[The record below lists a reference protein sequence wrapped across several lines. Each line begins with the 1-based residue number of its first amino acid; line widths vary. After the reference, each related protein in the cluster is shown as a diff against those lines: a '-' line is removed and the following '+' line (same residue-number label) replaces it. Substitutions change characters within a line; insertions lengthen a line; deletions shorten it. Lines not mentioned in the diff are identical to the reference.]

1 MLGRLVILAGVLLAA
16 TSVVARR
23 VGAGEYVGLDHP
35 VGELRLRLESGGR
48 FVLQL
53 AVWDPVVGAT
63 VGQRELSGT
72 WRRTWR
78 GLQLR
83 TPARVIT
90 YSGSPKREGWI
101 WERSS
106 LPTFADGIRLAPVG
120 PAPARA

>member
-1 MLGRLVILAGVLLAA
+1 MLGRLAVIAGVLVAA
-16 TSVVARR
+16 VSITARR
-23 VGAGEYVGLDHP
+23 VGAGEYVGVEHP
-35 VGELRLRLESGGR
+35 VGELRLRLEPGGA

-63 VGQRELSGT
+63 VAQRELTGS

-78 GLQLR
+78 GLQLK

-90 YSGSPKREGWI
+90 YSGSPDREGWI

-106 LPTFADGIRLAPVG
+106 LPTFADGIRLVARG
-120 PAPARA
+120 PAPAGP